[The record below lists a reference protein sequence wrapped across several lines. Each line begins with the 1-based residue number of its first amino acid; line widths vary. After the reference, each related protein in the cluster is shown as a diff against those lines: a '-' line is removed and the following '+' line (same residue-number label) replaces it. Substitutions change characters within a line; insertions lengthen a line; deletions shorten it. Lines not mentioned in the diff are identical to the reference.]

1 MMQNLVMRHLAK
13 FRASVIKEARII
25 LRDRQ
30 ALILFFTMPVIFVL
44 ILSLS
49 LRDVFGD
56 RPGATFPVLLVV
68 QDQGEVGRGIIETF
82 RANRH
87 INLTLSR
94 DASAAQAR
102 QGLIDGRSRFA
113 VLVPA
118 GASDQANRRL
128 GEILAEVPA
137 DLRLEKPVKIQALAD
152 PELRSDYRK
161 VLEGTLDLA
170 LHGIEMKLGRD
181 QLEQT
186 LRVTQGERFTGL
198 PDLEQARLFTPV
210 HGDTVTKLGG
220 GPTPTSVQQNAPA
233 WTLLAMFFLAVPLS
247 VSFIK
252 EREQGSLFRLQTM
265 SVPAW
270 VVLGGKAVPFFVI
283 NQIQMVSVLAVS
295 VYVLPLLGGDPLGL
309 GDSPLAL
316 VLMGASASLAAIGF
330 GIAVAMY
337 ARTTEQAAGFSSA
350 TVMIMGALGGILVP
364 KAVML
369 PIMQDLAVLSP
380 LSWGLDGF
388 LDVFVRGGGVPDV
401 LPEALALLAF
411 SAFCHAIAIRRYH
424 RRG

>member
-1 MMQNLVMRHLAK
+1 MRDLAK
-13 FRASVIKEARII
+13 LRACIVKEARIL

-30 ALILFFTMPVIFVL
+30 ALILFFTMPVLFVL

-56 RPGATFPVLLVV
+56 RPGVTFPVLVV
-68 QDQGEVGRGIIETF
+68 AEDQAEVGRGIVDTF
-82 RANRH
+82 RANPHVR
-87 INLTLSR
+87 LALAER
-94 DASAAQAR
+94 ASEAQAR
-102 QGLIDGRSRFA
+102 QWLIDGHYRFV

-118 GASDQANRRL
+118 GATLQAKRRL
-128 GEILAEVPA
+128 GEIMAEVPA
-137 DLRLEKPVKIQALAD
+137 DLRLEQPVAVRVLAD
-152 PELRSDYRK
+152 PSLRSDYRK
-161 VLEGTLDLA
+161 VLEGSLDLA
-170 LHGIEMKLGRD
+170 LHGIEMKLGRE

-186 LRVTQGERFTGL
+186 LRVTRGAQFTGL
-198 PDLEQARLFTPV
+198 PNMEQGRLFQPV
-210 HGDTVTKLGG
+210 QGETVTIRGG

-233 WTLLAMFFLAVPLS
+233 WTLLAMFFLTVPLS

-265 SVPAW
+265 TVPAW
-270 VVLGGKAVPFFVI
+270 VVLGGKAAPYFVI
-283 NQIQMVSVLAVS
+283 NQIQMISVLAVS

-309 GDSPLAL
+309 GNAPLAL
-316 VLMGASASLAAIGF
+316 LLMGASASLAAIGF
-330 GIAVAMY
+330 GIAVAVY

-369 PIMQDLAVLSP
+369 PIMQELAMISP

-388 LDVFVRGGGVPDV
+388 LDIFVRGGGVDDV

-411 SAFCHAIAIRRYH
+411 SAFCHAIAIQRYRR
-424 RRG
+424 RV

>member
-1 MMQNLVMRHLAK
+1 MGNLAK
-13 FRASVIKEARII
+13 FRASVIKEARIV

-87 INLTLSR
+87 IKLTLSR

-102 QGLIDGRSRFA
+102 QGLIDGRYRFA

-137 DLRLEKPVKIQALAD
+137 DLRLEKPVQIEALAD

-210 HGDTVTKLGG
+210 HGDTVTKRGG

-283 NQIQMVSVLAVS
+283 NQVQMVSVLAVS
-295 VYVLPLLGGDPLGL
+295 VFVLPLLGGDPLGL

-316 VLMGASASLAAIGF
+316 ALMGASASLAAIGF

-369 PIMQDLAVLSP
+369 PIMQDLAMISP